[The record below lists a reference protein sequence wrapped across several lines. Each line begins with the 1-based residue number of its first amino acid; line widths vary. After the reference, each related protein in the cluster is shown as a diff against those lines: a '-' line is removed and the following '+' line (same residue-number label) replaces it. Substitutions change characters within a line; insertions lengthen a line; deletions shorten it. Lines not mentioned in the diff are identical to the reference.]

1 MSSSTNAEEEDF
13 RRRYAATLQ
22 KMTDLQLDDERQ
34 KIKHQGMKTPRR
46 RGEEIKHEEID
57 REIIR
62 RHVQKRS

>member
-46 RGEEIKHEEID
+46 RGEDIKHEEID